1 MSGDEFA
8 GTLTQRVTIERRA
21 NDRDEAG
28 GATGEWSAIATMFA
42 AIAPDGTIDTEAGEA
57 LDARPRWRVTMRPA
71 DVTVGDRL
79 RWGGRLLAVRG
90 VVADPRTLDRMTLEC
105 EEERG

>member
-21 NDRDEAG
+21 GDRDQAG
-28 GATGEWSAIATMFA
+28 GATGGWPAIATTFA
-42 AIAPDGTIDTEAGEA
+42 AIAPAGTTDIEAGEA
-57 LDARPRWRVTMRPA
+57 LDARPRWGVTMRPA
-71 DVTVGDRL
+71 DVIFGDRL
-79 RWGGRLLAVRG
+79 RWGARLLAVRS
-90 VVADPRTLDRMTLEC
+90 VVADPRTPDRMMLEC